1 MNILVLCGW
10 MFPDADGGSFRAV
23 YEIAKSLS
31 AEGHHVTVLT
41 QQVDKQAPLLE
52 TFEGL
57 QVFRYPVSRRH
68 SFAFFFSTFINVIR
82 QVRYIYKNTKVD
94 AISAH
99 HVVASFGFCVANLLF
114 GRKPFIYHCYMT
126 KFEEFEDEE
135 MHQKGSKR
143 TFRIRFFSWVLRK
156 MESFVLTQASQ
167 IIVLSDYVK
176 KLIEKF
182 YPAVSSKIEKV
193 SPGVDGKRYFYQ
205 EKTIVKKELKFESIH
220 PLFLTVRRLEPRM
233 GIENLMQTV
242 ALLKEKGFKG
252 KFIFVGKGSLY
263 DSLNRLRITL
273 HIEDQVELTGWVPDE
288 KVIQYYQAA
297 DLFILPTRALE
308 GFGLVILESLACGTP
323 VMATP
328 VGAIPEVL
336 AEMNLPFLFRNETPQ
351 AMAEGLE
358 KWMKEVRPR
367 LPDPLKI
374 RAEVLKKYS
383 WPAHASRLSVILS
396 RITK

>member
-1 MNILVLCGW
+1 
-10 MFPDADGGSFRAV
+10 
-23 YEIAKSLS
+23 
-31 AEGHHVTVLT
+31 
-41 QQVDKQAPLLE
+41 
-52 TFEGL
+52 
-57 QVFRYPVSRRH
+57 
-68 SFAFFFSTFINVIR
+68 
-82 QVRYIYKNTKVD
+82 
-94 AISAH
+94 
-99 HVVASFGFCVANLLF
+99 
-114 GRKPFIYHCYMT
+114 
-126 KFEEFEDEE
+126 
-135 MHQKGSKR
+135 
-143 TFRIRFFSWVLRK
+143 
-156 MESFVLTQASQ
+156 
-167 IIVLSDYVK
+167 
-176 KLIEKF
+176 
-182 YPAVSSKIEKV
+182 
-193 SPGVDGKRYFYQ
+193 
-205 EKTIVKKELKFESIH
+205 
-220 PLFLTVRRLEPRM
+220 M

-263 DSLNRLRITL
+263 DSLNHLRTTL